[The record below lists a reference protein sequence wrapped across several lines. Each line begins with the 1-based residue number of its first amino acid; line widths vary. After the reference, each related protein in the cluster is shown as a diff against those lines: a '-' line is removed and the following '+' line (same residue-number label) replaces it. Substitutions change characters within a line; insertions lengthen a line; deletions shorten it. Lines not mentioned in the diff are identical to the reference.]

1 MSVTVAICDKTLG
14 STTKNTWTLEFL
26 DETVTARE
34 LIRRRVYQ
42 EVQDYNLEPA
52 DVFQG
57 LVQPTDT
64 ETLLNGFKVR
74 NKRKLDWEAQYTKAL
89 EAFKGNG
96 FIMLVDDRQIEA
108 LDEVVNLTTRT
119 QVSFLKLMPLVGG

>member
-1 MSVTVAICDKTLG
+1 MSVTVAICDETLG
-14 STTKNTWTLEFL
+14 SSTQHTWNLEFL
-26 DETVTARE
+26 DETVTAQD

-64 ETLLNGFKVR
+64 ETLLNGFKVPD
-74 NKRKLDWEAQYTKAL
+74 KRELDWEAQYAKAL
-89 EAFKGNG
+89 EAFAGNG
-96 FIMLVDDRQIEA
+96 FIMLVNDKQIEA
-108 LDEVVNLTTRT
+108 LDEVVALTTGTR
-119 QVSFLKLMPLVGG
+119 VSFLKLVPLVGG